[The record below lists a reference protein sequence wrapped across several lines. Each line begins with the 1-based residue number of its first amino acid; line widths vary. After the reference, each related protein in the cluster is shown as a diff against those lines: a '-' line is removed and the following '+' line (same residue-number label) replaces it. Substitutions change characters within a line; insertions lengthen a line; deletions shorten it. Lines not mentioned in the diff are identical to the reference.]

1 MAKRKF
7 FNLIMLI
14 AMIAGIE
21 SAISDDS
28 DQLLFESLSVL
39 ELTMPVNFDSLC
51 RPSESPDC
59 EYAETVFEYTGAA
72 GAKTSVP
79 ISIRRRDGWRA
90 TKTNCQVPTLF
101 VRFEEK
107 DTVGTPFE
115 GQSSLALTSH
125 CGKGISPQVTQSR
138 RLPDAFESYVV
149 NEYIGY
155 RLYNLIADA
164 SLRVRLVRINY
175 TNPENPRRDFKRY
188 AFFAE
193 HFDSLAK
200 RLNARLLPAGSFDLS
215 SLDLAIADQLAL
227 FQYMVGNTD
236 WSIQNQ
242 DNVLLLEMQN
252 GNHVPVLFD
261 LDMSGLV
268 NAYYASPAP
277 DLPIRSVKQRYYQG
291 NCHPETDWTG
301 LFNRFNAM
309 RADMMGVL
317 AETPGLRSGDRR
329 MSSVYLDSFFNTLGL
344 EESRE
349 SEIINACLPWP
360 L

>member
-1 MAKRKF
+1 MTKY
-7 FNLIMLI
+7 LHQMLLMLVFVSGGISYAI
-14 AMIAGIE
+14 A
-21 SAISDDS
+21 DDS
-28 DQLLFESLSVL
+28 DPLLFESLSLL

-59 EYAETVFEYTGAA
+59 DYTHTVFNYRDSA
-72 GAKTSVP
+72 GVEQSLP

-101 VRFEEK
+101 VRFNAQ

-125 CGKGISPQVTQSR
+125 CGKGISPQVAQSR

-149 NEYIGY
+149 NEYLGY

-175 TNPENPRRDFKRY
+175 TDPDNPRRDFKQY

-193 HFDSLAK
+193 HFESLAA
-200 RLNARLLPAGSFDLS
+200 RLNAQLLPSRSFDPER
-215 SLDLAIADQLAL
+215 LDFAVADQLAL

-236 WSIQNQ
+236 WSIPDQ
-242 DNVLLLEMQN
+242 DNVILIQMEN

-268 NAYYASPAP
+268 NAYYSRPEP
-277 DLPIRSVKQRYYQG
+277 ELPIRSVKQRYNKG
-291 NCHPETDWTG
+291 FCHEDTNWDE
-301 LFNRFNAM
+301 LFSRFNTL
-309 RADMMGVL
+309 RAHIMGEL
-317 AETPGLRSGDRR
+317 ADTPGLRMGDRR
-329 MSSVYLDSFFNTLGL
+329 MSSAYLDSFFNILGS
-344 EESRE
+344 EESRKSLIME
-349 SEIINACLPWP
+349 ACQPLPS
-360 L
+360 